1 MEEESKEKLRSSQ
14 VPRVSDRV
22 FITVIKITTLK
33 GGGRRSNH
41 TEKGQKRVST
51 VVFPDQFLDRD
62 WVHVHDSA
70 CVDRVE

>member
-51 VVFPDQFLDRD
+51 VVFP